1 MNSTRAITTAVLL
14 AGLMPTPLLAEPGA
28 APVELIDEVVVPVP
42 REIFAALDELGSIN
56 WGALVRQPEY
66 TVQADRNATA
76 LIFGVVIAEGFIAVQ
91 AKDEESTK
99 KLGPR
104 VLELSELLGV
114 KDAVNAHAK
123 AIVDSAD
130 SGDWDGVRRELDR
143 TQATVRTT
151 MKELRDEELA
161 HFVSMG
167 GWLRGTEAA
176 AAAVTAAYNADK
188 SELLHQPG
196 LVSHFQKIVGALDEK
211 AGKLPA
217 FKRIR
222 KDLPELEAAMKGQ
235 PMAPEAVRAIHTLCA
250 DMVREI
256 LGKDAEAKGGNP

>member
-1 MNSTRAITTAVLL
+1 MNSPRALATAILL
-14 AGLMPTPLLAEPGA
+14 VCQLPAPLAAEPAA
-28 APVELIDEVVVPVP
+28 APVEMIDEVVVPVP

-56 WGALVRQPEY
+56 WGALVRHPEF

-91 AKDEESTK
+91 AKDGEATK

-143 TQATVRTT
+143 TQATVRAT

-176 AAAVTAAYNADK
+176 ASAVAAAYDADK

-196 LVSHFQKIVGALDEK
+196 LVAHFQKVVGGLDEK
-211 AGKLPA
+211 AGKLPS
-217 FKRIR
+217 FRRIR
-222 KDLPELEAAMKGQ
+222 KDLPQLESAMRADAM
-235 PMAPEAVRAIHTLCA
+235 PVESVRLIESLCA
-250 DMVREI
+250 GMVKEI
-256 LGKDAEAKGGNP
+256 LGKPADEKGGNP